1 MVLFLLIIKIIWAHI
16 ELEFLIMKKVK
27 IIFERSDFRIEYEDM
42 RLSEDGASIEDE
54 ENKDEGGF
62 LSWFD

>member
-1 MVLFLLIIKIIWAHI
+1 
-16 ELEFLIMKKVK
+16 MKKVK